1 MVPAV
6 ARSMQL
12 EAERLIAAGGVL
24 PAGRL
29 TMALSTFAQRYVEM
43 ATWVSRVPSFSS
55 PCSSLLAMFLPYRPP
70 SSKTQGALGA
80 RTSTN

>member
-55 PCSSLLAMFLPYRPP
+55 HARPHSLCSFLTDRP
-70 SSKTQGALGA
+70 QA
-80 RTSTN
+80 RPRVP